1 MTPELIF
8 RTRKNFNTEDLALL
22 FMEEEVGRF
31 DWKNNWEI
39 VKQSGEARQR
49 IENWLMT
56 LGIQADSAEIIAFL
70 DNLKQTGRWS

>member
-1 MTPELIF
+1 VTPELIF